1 MRSGP
6 EFGNLALDH
15 TIANPEAA
23 NFEPPEWPP
32 SGSFPVVVDTNGQV
46 ISRFEDSIWNITIW
60 IGYIFKLNFGDG
72 RRRKDDF
79 GNTPQNSLTL
89 KLIVIWWLYRR
100 GKTRTPRR
108 LISIFTSIRPAF
120 VFCSKQNINAT
131 DLSRYPIV
139 AEELAKNF
147 SSNAAKD
154 FILLCHQIWETR
166 ENLGFHLLSPTDL
179 QQFAKNINNTP
190 HGQTAYIPPRIWSYQ
205 VSRLKACL
213 DDFNQHSDQ
222 IIKCY
227 EFCIDAYVHNAGSL
241 AKACSQ
247 NFSAQLR
254 PFNIN
259 NLSKHQDKYP
269 HAIYHGP
276 FIETAKK
283 FGIYSLLDRWIP
295 NLEKGG
301 AASFSSYFNLVSLV
315 GNAYIINFSMMRIE
329 EAFSLK
335 ASSLTIEHDE
345 DICEDIYILT
355 GVTTKT
361 VKDDDARWITAPSV
375 KTAIDALSIIA
386 NLRIKATIANPK
398 APFNKNDATDPY
410 LFQRASEPWR
420 RKSKGLEYTQDIRPK
435 VTSYIATLQA
445 NTKLFDPEKMKVK
458 AKDLQIAVLVTP
470 TLDPTEFAIG
480 KVWPLG
486 WHQLRR
492 TGAVNMTGSG
502 LVSDGSLQYQLKHAT
517 RAMSRYYGSG
527 YYHLKFGLNSSSTN
541 EYIKTV
547 YEMMAK
553 ELLLVTSPRFISPHG
568 AKRKEQLTS
577 FISEK
582 DHIALAHDAKKG
594 VINYRPMFLGACMND
609 GPCEYGGFEHV
620 ARCGGGGGPACES
633 ALYDKQML
641 PRIMALR
648 THIDARLTN
657 AEPGTPLD
665 TSLKQQRLAVE
676 NAINVITIS

>member
-1 MRSGP
+1 MHSGP

-15 TIANPEAA
+15 IIVSPEAP
-23 NFEPPEWPP
+23 NFGPPEWPP
-32 SGSFPVVVDTNGQV
+32 SGNFPVVVDASGHV
-46 ISRFEDSIWNITIW
+46 ISRFEDSIWNVTIW
-60 IGYIFKLNFGDG
+60 IGYVSKLNFGDA

-79 GNTPQNSLTL
+79 GNTPENSFTL

-100 GKTRTPRR
+100 GKTRNPRR
-108 LISIFTSIRPAF
+108 LVSIFASIRPAF

-131 DLSRYPIV
+131 DLSRYPLV
-139 AEELAKNF
+139 VEKLAKHI
-147 SSNAAKD
+147 SSQAAKD
-154 FILLCHQIWETR
+154 FILLCHQIWESR
-166 ENLGFHLLSPTDL
+166 EDLGFHLLSPADL
-179 QQFAKNINNTP
+179 QQFAKKIDNAP
-190 HGQTAYIPPRIWSYQ
+190 HGQTAYIPPRIWNYQ

-227 EFCIDAYVHNAGSL
+227 EFCIEAYVHNAGSL

-247 NFSAQLR
+247 NFPALLR
-254 PFNIN
+254 PFSKN
-259 NLSKHQDKYP
+259 NLRHKDKYP

-301 AASFSSYFNLVSLV
+301 AASFSSYFNLISLV
-315 GNAYIINFSMMRIE
+315 GNAYIINFSLMRFE
-329 EAFSLK
+329 EVFSLK
-335 ASSLTIEHDE
+335 ASSLTIERDE
-345 DICEDIYILT
+345 DIGEDIYMLC

-375 KTAIDALSIIA
+375 KTAIGALSTIA
-386 NLRIKATIANPK
+386 NLRIKSLIDNPK
-398 APFNKNDATDPY
+398 TPSNKNDAKDPY
-410 LFQRASEPWR
+410 LFQRPSEPWR
-420 RKSKGLEYTQDIRPK
+420 RKSEGLEYTQNIRPK
-435 VTSYIATLQA
+435 ITSYNATLQA
-445 NTKLFDPEKMKVK
+445 HAKLFDPEEMKVT
-458 AKDLQIAVLVTP
+458 ARDLQIAILVTP
-470 TLDPTEFAIG
+470 TLDPKEFAIG
-480 KVWPLG
+480 KVWPLA

-527 YYHLKFGLNSSSTN
+527 YYHLKFGLNSLSTN

-568 AKRKEQLTS
+568 VKRKEQLTS

-582 DHIALAHDAKKG
+582 DHIALARDAKKG
-594 VINYRPMFLGACMND
+594 LINYRPMFLGACMND

-641 PRIMALR
+641 PRIIALK
-648 THIDARLTN
+648 THIDARL
-657 AEPGTPLD
+657 ASADPGTPLD
-665 TSLKQQRLAVE
+665 TSLKQQKRAVE

>member
-1 MRSGP
+1 M
-6 EFGNLALDH
+6 
-15 TIANPEAA
+15 
-23 NFEPPEWPP
+23 
-32 SGSFPVVVDTNGQV
+32 
-46 ISRFEDSIWNITIW
+46 FEDSIWNITTW
-60 IGYIFKLNFGDG
+60 IGYVGKLNFGDG
-72 RRRKDDF
+72 HRRKDDF

-100 GKTRTPRR
+100 GKLRNPRR
-108 LISIFTSIRPAF
+108 LIAMFGSIRPVF
-120 VFCSKQNINAT
+120 VLCSKQNINAT
-131 DLSRYPIV
+131 DLSRYPLVV
-139 AEELAKNF
+139 AEIAKYIP
-147 SSNAAKD
+147 SNAAKD
-154 FILLCHQIWETR
+154 FITLCHQIWESR
-166 ENLGFHLLSPTDL
+166 EDLGFHLLSPTDL
-179 QQFAKNINNTP
+179 QQFANKVDNKP
-190 HGQTAYIPPRIWSYQ
+190 REQTAYIPPRIWGYQ

-222 IIKCY
+222 IIECY
-227 EFCIDAYVHNAGSL
+227 KFCIEAYVHNTGSL

-247 NFSAQLR
+247 NFSSQLR
-254 PFNIN
+254 PFSVN
-259 NLSKHQDKYP
+259 NLRYQDKYP

-276 FIETAKK
+276 FIKTAEK
-283 FGIYSLLDRWIP
+283 FGIYSLLDRWVP

-301 AASFSSYFNLVSLV
+301 AASFSTYFNLVSLV
-315 GNAYIINFSMMRIE
+315 GSAYIINFSLLRIE
-329 EAFSLK
+329 ESFSLK
-335 ASSLTIEHDE
+335 SNSLTIERDE
-345 DICEDIYILT
+345 DIGEDIYMLS

-375 KTAIDALSIIA
+375 KAAIDALSIIA
-386 NLRIKATIANPK
+386 NLRIRAAIANP
-398 APFNKNDATDPY
+398 ATPFNKNDAKDPF
-410 LFQRASEPWR
+410 LLQRPSEPWR

-435 VTSYIATLQA
+435 VTSYVATLQT
-445 NTKLFDPEKMKVK
+445 NTKLFDPEEMKVT

-527 YYHLKFGLNSSSTN
+527 YYHLKFGLNNSSTN

-582 DHIALAHDAKKG
+582 DHITLARDAKKG
-594 VINYRPMFLGACMND
+594 LINYRPMFLGACMND

-648 THIDARLTN
+648 THIDARLAS

-665 TSLKQQRLAVE
+665 TSLKQQKLAVE